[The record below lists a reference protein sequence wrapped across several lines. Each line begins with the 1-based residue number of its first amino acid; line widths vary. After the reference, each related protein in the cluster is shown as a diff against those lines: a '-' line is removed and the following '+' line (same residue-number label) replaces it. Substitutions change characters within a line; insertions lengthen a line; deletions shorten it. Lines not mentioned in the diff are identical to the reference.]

1 MFRTFALSA
10 TLAVAAATL
19 AASTASAQ
27 VVSYRHHSTIAG
39 DYLGGYA
46 EAVHAEGL
54 NIRNRA
60 YAYRVLVAAER
71 EREALRQERDTAYRY
86 ESELDRK
93 EVARRAEI
101 NRERRRLKAEQL
113 NEDAQYLLEDIQNRR
128 HIWPEAL
135 REPQYAGHRLQ
146 IESIVRDW
154 DTGYPGDR
162 RSLEIVVTE
171 LRDHLD
177 ANTTANH
184 LSHREAVD
192 TLRQLEALSLRRD
205 YRQVEEPAERR
216 VANRLPARLMDS
228 HLASE

>member
-1 MFRTFALSA
+1 MFRTLAL
-10 TLAVAAATL
+10 TAVTATL
-19 AASTASAQ
+19 AASSATAQ
-27 VVSYRHHSTIAG
+27 VVSYHHHSTVAG

-54 NIRNRA
+54 NVRNRA

-93 EVARRAEI
+93 EIARRAEI

-113 NEDAQYLLEDIQNRR
+113 NEDAQYLLEDVQNRR

-146 IESIVRDW
+146 IESILRDW

-171 LRDHLD
+171 LRDQLD
-177 ANTTANH
+177 ATTTADH
-184 LSHREAVD
+184 LSHRDAVS
-192 TLRQLEALSLRRD
+192 TLRQLEVLALRRD
-205 YRQVEEPAERR
+205 YVTAEQPAAGR
-216 VANRLPARLMDS
+216 VASRLPARLTDT